1 MKITEWEEYVIGKY
15 GAKKVVNFEELREYL
30 TNPEH
35 YCGGFTPEEVT
46 ETEIMD
52 DEFYAAYVFDE
63 NQIAKRNV
71 VSYMDSC
78 WNTSV
83 VFLGTHDGENI
94 YRISMHDSNGMTRR
108 ELDRFYVDIDPKN
121 LDKTH
126 HKIIEK

>member
-78 WNTSV
+78 WNTTIM
-83 VFLGTHDGENI
+83 FLGSHDGKNI
-94 YRISMHDSNGMTRR
+94 HLWSMHTSNGLTEK
-108 ELDRFYVDIDPKN
+108 ELYNFVDDIEP
-121 LDKTH
+121 T
-126 HKIIEK
+126 IEKDL